1 MSFLQKKLGEIGG
14 EKNEKLMA
22 ESEINE
28 ISEEFNIGKYES
40 NAVNHVIPNL
50 KSLMNHLEEMPIL

>member
-1 MSFLQKKLGEIGG
+1 
-14 EKNEKLMA
+14 MA